1 MTLPFHMP
9 STIRL
14 SGVGLAAC
22 AIATIAAAS
31 AQALPLSS
39 FKDQGVDHIFGSYA
53 PRGDCSKEPRVTI
66 DEKGMTFRANGR
78 EIKPPRVEYR
88 SDEHPSELQSLMRI
102 PYPLLCFKNKS
113 TTNIKKTIIDS
124 TK

>member
-1 MTLPFHMP
+1 MCARKPSPLRWGFDMTLPFHMP

-39 FKDQGVDHIFGSYA
+39 SKDQGVDHIFGSYA

-66 DEKGMTFRANGR
+66 DEKGMTLDR
-78 EIKPPRVEYR
+78 KSPRLN
-88 SDEHPSELQSLMRI
+88 SSH
-102 PYPLLCFKNKS
+102 
-113 TTNIKKTIIDS
+113 
-124 TK
+124 

>member
-78 EIKPPRVEYR
+78 EIKPPRR
-88 SDEHPSELQSLMRI
+88 SEEHTSELQSLMRI
-102 PYPLLCFKNKS
+102 SYAVFCLKKKNTHHKPD
-113 TTNIKKTIIDS
+113 TITDNS
-124 TK
+124 Y

>member
-1 MTLPFHMP
+1 MIVIVLFFTQKTAYEMRISDWSSDVCSSDLMP

-66 DEKGMTFRANGR
+66 DEKGMTFRANVR
-78 EIKPPRVEYR
+78 EIKPTRVEFA
-88 SDEHPSELQSLMRI
+88 LT
-102 PYPLLCFKNKS
+102 FKGR
-113 TTNIKKTIIDS
+113 
-124 TK
+124 

>member
-31 AQALPLSS
+31 AQAIPLSS

-53 PRGDCSKEPRVTI
+53 PRGDCSKEPSVTN

-78 EIKPPRVEYR
+78 ELTHSRKEERGVGNVWVSTCR
-88 SDEHPSELQSLMRI
+88 SRG
-102 PYPLLCFKNKS
+102 KAV
-113 TTNIKKTIIDS
+113 
-124 TK
+124 